1 MDASKSSFYQHLLSL
16 TKTEIDDIRILFDC
30 DVKSGLKKQDL
41 ALAVADYFLNESEY
55 WMRRLPCTDI
65 QFIDQILDAGPG
77 KNVDV
82 GYLPYESILEEY
94 GIVNVEYDDD
104 ENCSFSVDEFMYKAF
119 KTGIDNAK
127 AFMMAKDC
135 IQYEALVRGALNV
148 YGVLPYDDM
157 VSLLKSAE
165 PIISAESGYYN
176 PQPSWII
183 YLSEALLLNIYVFSY
198 KDEEYFV
205 NPTIEDPEYFVKGQL
220 SRKALGYKEFSF
232 EELQKA
238 GSDPPFCSVGADF
251 PQSKALMKV
260 LRKYANNFD
269 EVIDYDNFYCI
280 AQYGITGIID
290 LVTEELV
297 FPSISATNKFI
308 GLVNEFSNH
317 IPHWSLKGWSPA
329 EVFQKFDKPRLN
341 LNHGQLIQSPLDT
354 WSDRMMKD
362 VFNLPGTVKKV
373 GRNEPCPCGSG
384 KKYKDCHGKYQ
395 S

>member
-1 MDASKSSFYQHLLSL
+1 MDASKSSFYQHLLTL

-30 DVKSGLKKQDL
+30 DVKSGLKKQDF

-65 QFIDQILDAGPG
+65 QFIDQILDAGPDR
-77 KNVDV
+77 KVDV

-94 GIVNVEYDDD
+94 GIVIAEYDDD

-148 YGVLPYDDM
+148 YGVIPYDDM
-157 VSLLKSAE
+157 VSLLKS
-165 PIISAESGYYN
+165 
-176 PQPSWII
+176 
-183 YLSEALLLNIYVFSY
+183 
-198 KDEEYFV
+198 
-205 NPTIEDPEYFVKGQL
+205 
-220 SRKALGYKEFSF
+220 
-232 EELQKA
+232 
-238 GSDPPFCSVGADF
+238 
-251 PQSKALMKV
+251 
-260 LRKYANNFD
+260 
-269 EVIDYDNFYCI
+269 EVIDYDDFYCI
-280 AQYGITGIID
+280 TQDGIQGIIN

-308 GLVNEFSNH
+308 GIVNEFSNH

-329 EVFQKFDKPRLN
+329 EVFQKFDKPELN
-341 LNHGQLIQSPLDT
+341 LNHGQTIQSPLDM
-354 WSDRMMKD
+354 WSDRKVND
-362 VFNLPGTVKKV
+362 VFNLSRTVKKV